1 MVEVLVVIA
10 LVLVLAVL
18 VVAWFHHASEG
29 GFWNFW
35 IAFNLMDCAGHVLT
49 ALIAV
54 IGSMFNS
61 DS

>member
-10 LVLVLAVL
+10 LIAVLALL
-18 VVAWFHHASEG
+18 VVGWFHYASEG
-29 GFWNFW
+29 GFLNFW

-54 IGSMFNS
+54 IGGMFNS
-61 DS
+61 D